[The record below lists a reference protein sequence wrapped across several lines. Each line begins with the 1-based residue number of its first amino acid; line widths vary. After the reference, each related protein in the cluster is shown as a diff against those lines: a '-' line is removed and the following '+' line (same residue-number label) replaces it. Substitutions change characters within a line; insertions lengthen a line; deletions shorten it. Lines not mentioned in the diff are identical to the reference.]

1 MPLTRANILVMTLG
15 LPPDTPD
22 DLEAITAH
30 MERDQP
36 QEVSPT

>member
-1 MPLTRANILVMTLG
+1 VVRKAVCNVLVVQTTRH
-15 LPPDTPD
+15 PD

-36 QEVSPT
+36 QELSPT